1 MRTITAHEFPQE
13 IAYVYARARRLEWI
27 TVGYI
32 ASSTAFLFFVMGS
45 SQAMRTSFFEDAVSI
60 VPAVAFLVC
69 TRLAR
74 RAPTDNFPYGLHRAT
89 SIGHLIA
96 ALALSTM
103 GLFLLIEG
111 GLKLISQE
119 KATIGTVTFL
129 GHSIWAGWP
138 MLIALLYTAVPS
150 FFLGRMKT
158 RLAPCLHDKILHA
171 DAAMMRADW
180 MSETAA
186 AAGVIGLG
194 VGIWWLDPFA
204 AIVVSG
210 SIMRDGWASLRVA
223 VTDLADRR
231 PMKTDGSDWE
241 YLPEEVRQTLENLD
255 WVQQAE
261 VRLREEGHIFMG
273 EAFVVPKDGAARLTT
288 LIMEAAATVK
298 SLDWRVHDIVIMP
311 VESLSQMKEDERSHR
326 RETQA

>member
-27 TVGYI
+27 AVGYI

-138 MLIALLYTAVPS
+138 MLIALLYTAVHPS
-150 FFLGRMKT
+150 SLG
-158 RLAPCLHDKILHA
+158 A
-171 DAAMMRADW
+171 
-180 MSETAA
+180 
-186 AAGVIGLG
+186 
-194 VGIWWLDPFA
+194 
-204 AIVVSG
+204 
-210 SIMRDGWASLRVA
+210 
-223 VTDLADRR
+223 
-231 PMKTDGSDWE
+231 
-241 YLPEEVRQTLENLD
+241 
-255 WVQQAE
+255 
-261 VRLREEGHIFMG
+261 
-273 EAFVVPKDGAARLTT
+273 
-288 LIMEAAATVK
+288 
-298 SLDWRVHDIVIMP
+298 
-311 VESLSQMKEDERSHR
+311 
-326 RETQA
+326 